1 MTKGAKMAVTVL
13 LRISGMSKEV
23 YDEMNSAMGLDQNH
37 MPDGMLAHYA
47 AATPDGIQI
56 FDIWESAEAFAR
68 HGQQDVM
75 PAMASIVQ
83 GAAPNLEPEIHEL
96 YKEFTR

>member
-1 MTKGAKMAVTVL
+1 MAVTL
-13 LRISGMSKEV
+13 LLQIPGMSKEV

-75 PAMASIVQ
+75 PAMASIVPGPPPSMQ
-83 GAAPNLEPEIHEL
+83 PEIHEL
-96 YKEFTR
+96 YKQFLR

>member
-1 MTKGAKMAVTVL
+1 MAVTVL
-13 LRISGMSKEV
+13 LRIRGMSKEV
-23 YDEMNSAMGLDQNH
+23 YDEMNSAMRLDQNH

-56 FDIWESAEAFAR
+56 FDIWESAETFAETFAR

-75 PAMASIVQ
+75 PAMASIVP